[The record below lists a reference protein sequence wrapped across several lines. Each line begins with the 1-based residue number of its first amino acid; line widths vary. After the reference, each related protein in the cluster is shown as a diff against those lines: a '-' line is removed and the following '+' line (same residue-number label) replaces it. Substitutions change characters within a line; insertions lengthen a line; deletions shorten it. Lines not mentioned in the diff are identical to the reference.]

1 MNKKLYLKLKKQYLT
16 FSDESL
22 EKIYLFKKL
31 YAGRITASESVR
43 LSYLV
48 KMITKA
54 QYLDCLRIEQEASE
68 M

>member
-1 MNKKLYLKLKKQYLT
+1 MKLKKKYPS

-31 YAGRITASESVR
+31 YVEKITASESVR

-48 KMITKA
+48 KMITEA
-54 QYLDCLRIEQEASE
+54 QYLDYLKMERKASE
-68 M
+68 K